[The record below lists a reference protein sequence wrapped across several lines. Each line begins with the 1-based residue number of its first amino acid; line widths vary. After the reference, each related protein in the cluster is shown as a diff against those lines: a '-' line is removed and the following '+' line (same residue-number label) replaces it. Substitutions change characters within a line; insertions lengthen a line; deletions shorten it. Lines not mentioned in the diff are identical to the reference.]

1 MDFDDGILY
10 SGVVIVAESILS
22 TTIYY
27 VGTSGSGFSNS
38 SIEAGVC

>member
-27 VGTSGSGFSNS
+27 VGTSGFSNS
-38 SIEAGVC
+38 IIEAGVC